1 MRLTITPSRSTLTL
15 ASVGLYGVIS
25 HTVVQRRREFGIR
38 AAIGASRFDLVRLV
52 LRDGVSLT
60 VTGVGIGLLLSSRLT
75 QFMRATLFGVTP
87 LDRMAFAAAPIVLI
101 AVAMLACAYPAFR
114 AASTDPAFALRAE

>member
-1 MRLTITPSRSTLTL
+1 M
-15 ASVGLYGVIS
+15 
-25 HTVVQRRREFGIR
+25 VQRRREFGIR

>member
-60 VTGVGIGLLLSSRLT
+60 VTGVGIGLLSSWLT

-87 LDRMAFAAAPIVLI
+87 LDRMAFAAAPIVL
-101 AVAMLACAYPAFR
+101 
-114 AASTDPAFALRAE
+114 